1 MIDKGFKGIWFIVKL
16 NLLFVLFSFCGL
28 IIFGVGPALQMMNDL
43 FVDSE
48 FDYKEITIKKAW
60 VSFKSHFVRSNQLF
74 WLYNGCLAILFYNL
88 YLSVQLK
95 GLLWL
100 IIDFL
105 LLTMSLLIFVSYQY
119 VLVYESEYELPMLQL
134 IKLSFI
140 SVFLSFSSFLKLL
153 IGIAV
158 ILGFSWGMKG
168 LLLFATFALWT
179 AWNNIAT
186 KHNREFVEKRLVGNE
201 S

>member
-1 MIDKGFKGIWFIVKL
+1 MIDKGFKGVWLIVKL
-16 NLLFVLFSFCGL
+16 NLLFVLFSLCGL
-28 IIFGVGPALQMMNDL
+28 VVFGVGPALQMMNDL
-43 FVDSE
+43 FVESE
-48 FDYKEITIKKAW
+48 FDYKEITFHKAW
-60 VSFKSHFVRSNQLF
+60 ISFKSHFVRSNQLF

-119 VLVYESEYELPMLQL
+119 VLVYESEYELPILQL
-134 IKLSFI
+134 IKLSCI

-153 IGIAV
+153 IGIAM

-168 LLLFATFALWT
+168 LFLFATFALWT
-179 AWNNIAT
+179 VWNNVAT
-186 KHNREFVEKRLVGNE
+186 KHNREFVEKRLVKNE